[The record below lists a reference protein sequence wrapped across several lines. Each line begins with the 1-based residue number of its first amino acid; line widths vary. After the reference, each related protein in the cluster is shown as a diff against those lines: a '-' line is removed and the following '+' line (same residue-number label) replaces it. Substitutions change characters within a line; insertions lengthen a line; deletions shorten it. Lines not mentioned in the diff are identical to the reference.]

1 MSGRTPADR
10 ARRGAEIRALLE
22 QAPIR
27 EAFEAV
33 EEELTAEWKR
43 AQSVEERETLWRALH
58 LVERV
63 RTWLR
68 SAASYDLTAMRRAR

>member
-1 MSGRTPADR
+1 MNGRTPAER
-10 ARRGAEIRALLE
+10 ARRAATIRALLDHP
-22 QAPIR
+22 QVR
-27 EAFEAV
+27 EGFEAV

-43 AQSVEERETLWRALH
+43 AQSVEERETLWRALN

-68 SAASYDLTAMRRAR
+68 SAASHDLTALRRGR

>member
-1 MSGRTPADR
+1 MTGRTPAER
-10 ARRGAEIRALLE
+10 ARRAAAIRALLDHPE
-22 QAPIR
+22 VR

-43 AQSVEERETLWRALH
+43 AQSVDERETLWRALH